1 MTKAQTLP
9 VVYIVF
15 RHNAGPTSTRF
26 GGFVKR
32 LVKSGAMPKA
42 EYKPVALEE
51 LIFALGSDGSG
62 AIYDADDTQVLH
74 DASFV
79 YFKSWEGMP
88 EHTAMVVSYLQ
99 AKGIPF
105 EDQAVRH
112 AGVHKAS
119 QFWKLWSAGVSVIP
133 TIVASTRP
141 SRVFVESILGNAPYL
156 IKPIH
161 GEKGR
166 GVEKIDS
173 YDDLPAT
180 LEGLVLQPFIA
191 NDGDYRVMTYGYTVR
206 GALLRTA
213 GAGKVVNNTSQ
224 GGTSVYVEREELSGT
239 IIKIAEKAAR
249 VTEHAVAGV
258 DVMVAQNGTLYV
270 LEVNQGS
277 QIVTG
282 HFTDKKIAAF
292 AEFMNERIGER
303 YTRTKQ
309 NSKLD
314 VIGRY
319 VHVNFPEFGVK
330 QVFAKVDT
338 GAYQSAVHA
347 TDIREVEENGTR
359 YLEFS
364 LFDGHGKTA
373 QHKVPKCRVSEYE
386 KTTVKNSFGAQQIR
400 YVVKTRIAIN
410 GRMMKTG
417 ITLTDRKDMVA
428 PVLLGRRF
436 LRGRYIVNVELSRI
450 GFERWYS

>member
-1 MTKAQTLP
+1 MTKALTLP
-9 VVYIVF
+9 VIYFVF
-15 RHNAGPTSTRF
+15 RENAGSTSTRF
-26 GGFVKR
+26 GGFVRR

-42 EYKPVALEE
+42 EYKAVALEE
-51 LIFALGSDGSG
+51 LVFALSKDGNGTIYTSDG
-62 AIYDADDTQVLH
+62 TQVFH
-74 DASFV
+74 DASLV

-88 EHTAMVVSYLQ
+88 EHASMVVSYLQ

-112 AGVHKAS
+112 AGVQKAS
-119 QFWKLWSAGVSVIP
+119 QFWKLWAAGVPVVPTVI
-133 TIVASTRP
+133 ASARP
-141 SRVFVESILGNAPYL
+141 KKMFVEAILGNAPYL

-173 YDDLPAT
+173 YDDIPTT
-180 LEGLVLQPFIA
+180 LTGRVLQPFIT
-191 NDGDYRVMTYGYTVR
+191 NEGDYRVMSYGYAVR
-206 GALLRTA
+206 GALLRSA

-224 GGTSVYVEREELSGT
+224 GGTSVYIEREELTGAV
-239 IIKIAEKAAR
+239 IKVAEKAAR

-258 DVMVAQNGTLYV
+258 DVMVGKDNKPYV

-292 AEFMNERIGER
+292 AEFMNERVDER
-303 YTRTKQ
+303 YARTKQ
-309 NSKLD
+309 NPKLD

-347 TDIREVEENGTR
+347 TDIREVEENGSN

-373 QHKVPKCRVSEYE
+373 NHKIPKCRVAEYE
-386 KTTVKNSFGAQQIR
+386 ITTVKNSFGLQQKR
-400 YVVKTRIAIN
+400 YVIKTRIAIN

-417 ITLTDRKDMVA
+417 ITLADRKDMVA

-436 LRGRYIVNVELSRI
+436 LRGRYVVNVELSRI
-450 GFERWYS
+450 GWEKSL

>member
-1 MTKAQTLP
+1 MTKPLALP
-9 VVYIVF
+9 VVYVVF
-15 RHNAGPTSTRF
+15 RQNAGPASTRF
-26 GGFVKR
+26 GGFVRR
-32 LVKSGAMPKA
+32 LMKSGAMPKA
-42 EYKPVALEE
+42 EYKAVALEE
-51 LIFALGSDGSG
+51 LMFALGKDGSG
-62 AIYDADDTQVLH
+62 TIYTSDGTQVFH

-88 EHTAMVVSYLQ
+88 EHAAMVVSYLQ

-112 AGVHKAS
+112 AGIHKAS
-119 QFWKLWSAGVSVIP
+119 QFWKLWSAGVPVIP
-133 TIVASTRP
+133 TIVASARP
-141 SRVFVESILGNAPYL
+141 ERAFVETILGDAPYL
-156 IKPIH
+156 VKPIH

-173 YDDLPAT
+173 YDDIPAT
-180 LEGLVLQPFIA
+180 LTEFVLQPFIT

-206 GALLRTA
+206 GALLRSA

-224 GGTSVYVEREELSGT
+224 GGTSAYVGREKLQDS
-239 IIKIAEKAAR
+239 ILKIAEKAAR

-258 DVMVAQNGTLYV
+258 DVIVTKDNTPYV

-292 AEFMNERIGER
+292 GEFMNERVGER
-303 YTRTKQ
+303 YARTKQ
-309 NSKLD
+309 NAKLD

-319 VHVNFPEFGVK
+319 VNVNFPEFGVK

-338 GAYQSAVHA
+338 GAYQSSVHA
-347 TDIREVEENGTR
+347 TDICEVEEGGVN

-373 QHKVPKCRVSEYE
+373 EHKIPKCRVAEYE
-386 KTTVKNSFGAQQIR
+386 ITTVKNSFGLQQKR
-400 YVVKTRIAIN
+400 YVIKTRIAIN

-417 ITLTDRKDMVA
+417 ITLADRKDMVA

-436 LRGRYIVNVELSRI
+436 LRGRYVVNVELSRI
-450 GFERWYS
+450 GWEKTL

>member
-1 MTKAQTLP
+1 MTKTPSLP
-9 VVYIVF
+9 VVYVVF
-15 RHNAGPTSTRF
+15 RRNTGPTSMRF
-26 GGFVKR
+26 GGFVRR

-42 EYKPVALEE
+42 EYKAVALEE
-51 LIFALGSDGSG
+51 LVFALGADGSG
-62 AIYDADDTQVLH
+62 AIFEADGAQVFH

-112 AGVHKAS
+112 AGVYKAS
-119 QFWKLWSAGVSVIP
+119 QFWKLWTAGVSVVP
-133 TIVASTRP
+133 TIIAPTRP
-141 SRVFVESILGNAPYL
+141 DKALVETILGGAPYL

-173 YDDLPAT
+173 YNDIPAT
-180 LEGLVLQPFIA
+180 LTELVLQPFIT

-206 GALLRTA
+206 GALLRSA
-213 GAGKVVNNTSQ
+213 GAGRVVNNTSQ
-224 GGTSVYVEREELSGT
+224 GGTSVYIERDELPDD
-239 IIKIAEKAAR
+239 IVKIAEKAAR

-258 DVMVAQNGTLYV
+258 DVMVGKDNKPYV

-292 AEFMNERIGER
+292 GEFMNERVSER
-303 YTRTKQ
+303 YARTKQ
-309 NSKLD
+309 SSKLD

-319 VHVNFPEFGVK
+319 VNVNFPEFGVK

-347 TDIREVEENGTR
+347 TDIREVKEGGVN

-364 LFDGHGKTA
+364 LLDGHGKTA
-373 QHKVPKCRVSEYE
+373 AHKIPKCRVAEYE
-386 KTTVKNSFGAQQIR
+386 ITTVKNSFGLQQKR

-417 ITLTDRKDMVA
+417 ITLADRKDMVA

-436 LRGRYIVNVELSRI
+436 LRGRYVVNVELSRI
-450 GFERWYS
+450 GWEKTL

>member
-1 MTKAQTLP
+1 
-9 VVYIVF
+9 
-15 RHNAGPTSTRF
+15 
-26 GGFVKR
+26 
-32 LVKSGAMPKA
+32 MPKA
-42 EYKPVALEE
+42 EYKAVALEE
-51 LIFALGSDGSG
+51 LVFALGADGSG
-62 AIYDADDTQVLH
+62 AIFEADGAQVFH

-112 AGVHKAS
+112 AGIHKAS
-119 QFWKLWSAGVSVIP
+119 QFWKLWAAGLPVVP
-133 TIVASTRP
+133 TIIAPTRP
-141 SRVFVESILGNAPYL
+141 DKALVETVLGGAPYL

-173 YDDLPAT
+173 YNDIPAT
-180 LEGLVLQPFIA
+180 LTELVLQPFIT

-206 GALLRTA
+206 GALLRSA
-213 GAGKVVNNTSQ
+213 GVGRVVNNTSQ
-224 GGTSVYVEREELSGT
+224 GGTSVYIEHDELPDD
-239 IIKIAEKAAR
+239 IVKIAEKAAR

-258 DVMVAQNGTLYV
+258 DVMVGKDNKPYV

-292 AEFMNERIGER
+292 GEFMNERVSER
-303 YTRTKQ
+303 YARTKQ
-309 NSKLD
+309 SSKLD

-319 VHVNFPEFGVK
+319 VNVNFPEFGVK

-347 TDIREVEENGTR
+347 TDIREVKEGGVN

-364 LFDGHGKTA
+364 LLDGHGKTA
-373 QHKVPKCRVSEYE
+373 AHKIPKCRVAEYE
-386 KTTVKNSFGAQQIR
+386 ITTVKNSFGLQQKR

-417 ITLTDRKDMVA
+417 ITLADRKDMVA

-436 LRGRYIVNVELSRI
+436 LRGRYVVNVELSRI
-450 GFERWYS
+450 GWEKTL

>member
-1 MTKAQTLP
+1 MTKTQTLP
-9 VVYIVF
+9 VIYFIF
-15 RHNAGPTSTRF
+15 RHNAGTTSTRF

-42 EYKPVALEE
+42 EYKEVALEE
-51 LIFALGSDGSG
+51 LVFALGKDGSG
-62 AIYDADDTQVLH
+62 AIFDVSGTQVFH

-88 EHTAMVVSYLQ
+88 EHAAMVVSYLQ

-112 AGVHKAS
+112 AGIHKAS
-119 QFWKLWSAGVSVIP
+119 QFWKLWSAAVPVIP
-133 TIVASTRP
+133 TIVAGHRP
-141 SRVFVESILGNAPYL
+141 SKAFIEATLGSAPYL
-156 IKPIH
+156 TKPIH

-166 GVEKIDS
+166 GVEKIAS
-173 YDDLPAT
+173 YDEIPDDLT
-180 LEGLVLQPFIA
+180 GLVVQPFIA
-191 NDGDYRVMTYGYTVR
+191 NDGDYRVMTYGYKVR

-213 GAGKVVNNTSQ
+213 GVGKVVNNTSQ
-224 GGTSVYVEREELSGT
+224 GGTSVFVEREELPDS

-258 DVMVAQNGTLYV
+258 DVIVAKDSKPYV

-292 AEFMNERIGER
+292 AEFMNERTGER
-303 YTRTKQ
+303 YVRQKQ
-309 NSKLD
+309 NAKLD

-347 TDIREVEENGTR
+347 TDIREVEEDGVK

-373 QHKVPKCRVSEYE
+373 NHKIPKCRVSEYE
-386 KTTVKNSFGAQQIR
+386 ITTVKNSFGLQQKR
-400 YVVKTRIAIN
+400 YVIKTRIAIN

-417 ITLTDRKDMVA
+417 ITLADRKDMVA

-436 LRGRYIVNVELSRI
+436 LRGRYLVNVELSRI
-450 GFERWYS
+450 GWEKSL